1 MPQELSQEEFLE
13 GVTEPRNKE
22 LIRVFKDVDLIE
34 NIGSGVLRIL
44 DAYDKSCFKFMD
56 HFLRFSFKYKENPF
70 EYDSKNKVSTDDTL
84 NGTIKL
90 TKNEQQILNLII
102 NNNQITREEIVNE
115 TNLSDRTISR
125 AIKHLQEVK
134 IIERE
139 GSKKTGSWKI
149 LKVIY
154 KGRTIIMVNL
164 ELYRIFKVVAEEEN
178 LTKASEILHISQPA
192 VTKHIKNLENE
203 LHVQL
208 FKRSKYGMILNEN
221 GKKLYSQIKDAID
234 VILKAEAIFNMHSN
248 INLGVH
254 VNMPSKIYNSAIL
267 KFYDDY
273 QNSII
278 NIHQL
283 TAENMFSMLEK
294 QKIDLA
300 FSKKY
305 SDEIYNSKEIKF
317 IKIGELHDV
326 FIVNANSQYLNKK
339 LSKKDL
345 RNTTIYTLKKFSS
358 AYQNL
363 IKELEYSESDTINVD
378 NVNYTAMLELLKV
391 RDIITV
397 ITKEY
402 VEEKIADNELCVLD
416 VGFSLPNAEFG
427 LYYNVNN
434 KFKELNDLIEI
445 LKNNCKV

>member
-1 MPQELSQEEFLE
+1 
-13 GVTEPRNKE
+13 
-22 LIRVFKDVDLIE
+22 
-34 NIGSGVLRIL
+34 
-44 DAYDKSCFKFMD
+44 
-56 HFLRFSFKYKENPF
+56 
-70 EYDSKNKVSTDDTL
+70 
-84 NGTIKL
+84 
-90 TKNEQQILNLII
+90 
-102 NNNQITREEIVNE
+102 
-115 TNLSDRTISR
+115 
-125 AIKHLQEVK
+125 
-134 IIERE
+134 
-139 GSKKTGSWKI
+139 
-149 LKVIY
+149 
-154 KGRTIIMVNL
+154 MVNL
-164 ELYRIFKVVAEEEN
+164 ELYRIFKIVADEEN

-203 LHVQL
+203 LNVEL

-221 GKKLYSQIKDAID
+221 GKKLYLQIKDSID
-234 VILKAEAIFNMHSN
+234 ILSKSEDIFNVHKE

-254 VNMPSKIYNSAIL
+254 VNMPNKIYNSVIL
-267 KFYDDY
+267 KFYESH
-273 QNSII
+273 QNNII

-283 TAENMFSMLEK
+283 TAENMFYMLKK

-305 SDEIYNSKEIKF
+305 SDELYNPKEIKF

-326 FIVNANSQYLNKK
+326 FIVNANSKYINKK
-339 LSKKDL
+339 ISKKDL

-363 IKELEYSESDTINVD
+363 IKELEYSEDDIINVN
-378 NVNYTAMLELLKV
+378 NVNYIAMLELLKV

-402 VEEKIADNELCVLD
+402 VEEKLDNNELYVLD

-434 KFKELNDLIEI
+434 NFNELKDVIEI

>member
-1 MPQELSQEEFLE
+1 M
-13 GVTEPRNKE
+13 
-22 LIRVFKDVDLIE
+22 VD
-34 NIGSGVLRIL
+34 
-44 DAYDKSCFKFMD
+44 
-56 HFLRFSFKYKENPF
+56 
-70 EYDSKNKVSTDDTL
+70 
-84 NGTIKL
+84 
-90 TKNEQQILNLII
+90 
-102 NNNQITREEIVNE
+102 
-115 TNLSDRTISR
+115 
-125 AIKHLQEVK
+125 
-134 IIERE
+134 
-139 GSKKTGSWKI
+139 
-149 LKVIY
+149 
-154 KGRTIIMVNL
+154 L
-164 ELYRIFKVVAEEEN
+164 ELYRIFKIVADEEN

-203 LHVQL
+203 LNVKL

-221 GKKLYSQIKDAID
+221 GQKLYLQIKGSID
-234 VILKAEAIFNMHSN
+234 VLSKAEDIFNMHKE

-254 VNMPSKIYNSAIL
+254 VNMPTEIYSNAIL
-267 KFYDDY
+267 KFYESN

-294 QKIDLA
+294 QKIDFA

-305 SDEIYNSKEIKF
+305 GDELYDPKEIKF

-326 FIVNANSQYLNKK
+326 FIVNANSKYLNKK

-345 RNTTIYTLKKFSS
+345 RNITIYTLKKFSS

-363 IKELEYSESDTINVD
+363 IKELEYSEKDTINVD
-378 NVNYTAMLELLKV
+378 NVNYSAMLELLKV
-391 RDIITV
+391 RDIVTV

-402 VEEKIADNELCVLD
+402 VEEKLSNNELCVLD

-434 KFKELNDLIEI
+434 NFKELKDVIKVLRD
-445 LKNNCKV
+445 NCKV